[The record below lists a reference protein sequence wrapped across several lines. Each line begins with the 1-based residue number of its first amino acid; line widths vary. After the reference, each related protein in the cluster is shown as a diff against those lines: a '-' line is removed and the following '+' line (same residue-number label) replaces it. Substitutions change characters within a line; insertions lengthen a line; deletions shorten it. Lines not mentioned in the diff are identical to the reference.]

1 MMFLHVETQRKEN
14 KTTET
19 QREENDMDPA
29 GLLMILGPNRL
40 LPADLTT
47 KSICASRGNR
57 VIPSGAKISAF

>member
-1 MMFLHVETQRKEN
+1 MFLHVETQRKEN
-14 KTTET
+14 KTKEK

-47 KSICASRGNR
+47 KSICASRGKDSDQYR
-57 VIPSGAKISAF
+57 AIISAF